1 MKIAFITRS
10 TLFKVRGGDTVQA
23 METAQELRHSGITVS
38 IFLSHEKINYE
49 DFDLLHFFNLTRP
62 SNILYHIRRTNKPFV
77 VSPILVDYSE
87 YDKKYRTGIPGWILR
102 SFSSAEYIK
111 TVARWLLNKDSLPDK
126 TYLWRGQRKSIQYIL
141 QKAKMI
147 LPNSIGEQKAM
158 ENLYHIQRP
167 CVIVP
172 NGINEKMFN
181 NGAAS
186 FKDEFLVVCAAR
198 IEGIKNQ
205 LNLIKALNNTQ
216 FKLLLIGN
224 ASANQKAYYDQCKKI
239 AAANVVFTG
248 RLSQK
253 ELSSYYRKAKVH
265 VLPSWFETCGLSS
278 LEAAAMGCNIVITD
292 KGFTRNYFGKEAF
305 YCDPQSPESIYN
317 AVLSASKANSSWNLK
332 ERIIHEFTWT
342 QAAKKTLQ
350 AYQMILSTNKKLL
363 LNES

>member
-10 TLFKVRGGDTVQA
+10 TLFKIHGGDTVQV
-23 METAQELRHSGITVS
+23 METAQELKNSGLTVS

-87 YDKKYRTGIPGWILR
+87 YDKKYRTGIPGSILKL
-102 SFSSAEYIK
+102 FSSTEYIK
-111 TVARWLLNKDSLPDK
+111 TVARWLLNNDSLPDK
-126 TYLWRGQRKSIQYIL
+126 TYLWRGQRKSILYIL
-141 QKAKMI
+141 QKAKI
-147 LPNSIGEQKAM
+147 VLPNSVGERKAM
-158 ENLYHIQRP
+158 ESLYQIKRP

-172 NGINEKMFN
+172 NGINKKMFN
-181 NGAAS
+181 NGTAF
-186 FKDEFLVVCAAR
+186 FKDELLVICAAR

-224 ASANQKAYYDQCKKI
+224 ASANQKAYYDQCKKM
-239 AAANVVFTG
+239 AASNIVFTG

-253 ELSSYYRKAKVH
+253 ELSCYYRKAKVH

-292 KGFTRNYFGKEAF
+292 KGFTRDYFQKDAF

-317 AVLSASKANSSWNLK
+317 AVLAASKAKYSWNLK
-332 ERIIHEFTWT
+332 ERIINEFTWT
-342 QAAKKTLQ
+342 QASQKTLR
-350 AYQMILSTNKKLL
+350 AYQTILSTNK
-363 LNES
+363 NYC